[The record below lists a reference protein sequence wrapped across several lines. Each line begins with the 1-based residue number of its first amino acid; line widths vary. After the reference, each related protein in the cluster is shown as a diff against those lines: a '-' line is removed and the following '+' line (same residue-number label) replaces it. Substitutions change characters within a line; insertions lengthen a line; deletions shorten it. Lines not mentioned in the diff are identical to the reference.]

1 MNILHHRLQKPSILF
16 EINRGLVEWALNGDY
31 IVVAANAWSVQES
44 DILRCLQWILDQN
57 EVEESDY
64 YGKINTERIGL
75 AGHSQGGGAV
85 IKAGGDGEAVGVSI
99 TATIPMNPY
108 GPAWVNPG
116 NQDGPMLILGGKE
129 DTTTPPESYEAV
141 WDAVADNGIGG
152 INAVLLAGTHNSEAW
167 GVFPYPDGETLDN
180 EGASKINF
188 AQYQEITELWWD
200 YFLNDEEGS
209 LVSLLAILSEDGILP
224 GVNVWEM
231 EYAFD
236 WLLP

>member
-167 GVFPYPDGETLDN
+167 GVFP
-180 EGASKINF
+180 
-188 AQYQEITELWWD
+188 
-200 YFLNDEEGS
+200 
-209 LVSLLAILSEDGILP
+209 
-224 GVNVWEM
+224 
-231 EYAFD
+231 
-236 WLLP
+236 